1 MTEKVELDNSI
12 YICNQKFPDNMCDAL
27 IDLFEYRL
35 SQEPSTVFTSGSQ
48 GMHSLDRKDRQT
60 FLDEY
65 ADSNQSYDLT
75 RDFGSVDLA
84 NTVNEYLNI
93 AVAEYYELFESLKSV
108 SIRSTRQKLQKT
120 VKGGGYHI
128 WHYEQM
134 NLSTTDRILVWTI
147 YLNDV
152 EEGGETEFL
161 YQSKRVKAKKGDICI
176 FPAQFNYTH
185 RGNPP
190 LSGDKYIATGWY
202 NIYE

>member
-12 YICNQKFPDNMCDAL
+12 YVANIKFPDNLCEQL
-27 IDLFEYRL
+27 IELFEHRL
-35 SQEPSTVFTSGSQ
+35 SQEPNMVYTSGEQ
-48 GMHSLDRKDRQT
+48 GMHTLDRKDRQT
-60 FLDEY
+60 FLDDY
-65 ADSNQSYDLT
+65 AQSNQSFDLL
-75 RDFGSVDLA
+75 RDLGSLELG
-84 NTVNEYLNI
+84 NQVNLHLNE
-93 AVAEYYELFESLKSV
+93 AVKEYYELFESLKSV

-134 NLSTTDRILVWTI
+134 DLNTTDRILVWTI

-161 YQSKRVKAKKGDICI
+161 YQSKRIKAKRGDICV

-190 LSGDKYIATGWY
+190 LSGDKYLVTGWY
-202 NIYE
+202 NIY